1 LQAERARL
9 PGYIRSRQSEAE
21 TRAKFDTPGQTI
33 VPAVNKTR
41 QTRYLKNIM
50 TFKEKIQAG
59 KFLLTSEVGP
69 AKGIH
74 TEQLLKDVE
83 LYHKKSDAI
92 NVTDLQSSVMRLGS
106 LTVSFLLK
114 QKGFEPIYQ
123 LTCRDRNRLALQ
135 SDLLS
140 AAALGIENISILT
153 GDHPTLGDH
162 PEAKP
167 VFDLDSVQL
176 LQVARKL
183 EFGQDMKGN
192 KLEGA
197 APKFC
202 LGAAVNPGAEPLEP
216 QIMKMEKKIAAG
228 AEFFQTQ
235 AVYDLKV
242 FENFIAKIKHL
253 KAPVMAGIVL
263 LKSAGMARYMNKHVA
278 GVFVPDNLIKEMEE
292 AKDKSA
298 VSIEI
303 ASRLIKKLKP
313 MCQGIHIMPIG
324 WNKIVPQVLEASGL

>member
-1 LQAERARL
+1 
-9 PGYIRSRQSEAE
+9 
-21 TRAKFDTPGQTI
+21 
-33 VPAVNKTR
+33 
-41 QTRYLKNIM
+41 M

-59 KFLLTSEVGP
+59 KFLITSEVGP

-74 TEQLLKDVE
+74 TEQLLQEAEYLRAKI
-83 LYHKKSDAI
+83 DAV

-106 LTVSFLLK
+106 LAVSYLLK

-140 AAALGIENISILT
+140 AAALGIENVSILT
-153 GDHPTLGDH
+153 GDHPILGDH

-176 LQVARKL
+176 LQTARIL
-183 EFGQDMKGN
+183 ESGFDMKQN
-192 KLEGA
+192 KLEGP

-202 LGAAVNPGAEPLEP
+202 LGAVVNPGADPLEP
-216 QIMKMEKKIAAG
+216 QIMKMEKKITAG

-235 AVYDLKV
+235 AVYDIKL
-242 FENFIAKIKHL
+242 FENFIAKTKHL
-253 KAPVMAGIVL
+253 KTPVMAGIVL

-278 GVFVPDNLIKEMEE
+278 GVFVPDDLIREMEE
-292 AKDKSA
+292 TKDKAAAS
-298 VSIEI
+298 VEI